1 MQISSD
7 LVVDHLLNTTPQK
20 KIMVGQERQAL
31 QRRMLSK
38 RIDVSSSTLVFYSQV
53 LTKSVHQSPKQKM
66 PQDMYKIDHSTR
78 ESSDCVKKLQK
89 IVRSSI
95 YWCHLPQYFVQTN
108 LADVRTSHTIV
119 GKITCSFAYNM
130 EIRCHRETSHSMIT
144 ASVHI

>member
-53 LTKSVHQSPKQKM
+53 LTKSVH
-66 PQDMYKIDHSTR
+66 
-78 ESSDCVKKLQK
+78 
-89 IVRSSI
+89 
-95 YWCHLPQYFVQTN
+95 
-108 LADVRTSHTIV
+108 
-119 GKITCSFAYNM
+119 
-130 EIRCHRETSHSMIT
+130 
-144 ASVHI
+144 

>member
-1 MQISSD
+1 
-7 LVVDHLLNTTPQK
+7 
-20 KIMVGQERQAL
+20 
-31 QRRMLSK
+31 
-38 RIDVSSSTLVFYSQV
+38 
-53 LTKSVHQSPKQKM
+53 
-66 PQDMYKIDHSTR
+66 MYKIDHSTR

-119 GKITCSFAYNM
+119 GKTTCSFAYNM

>member
-1 MQISSD
+1 
-7 LVVDHLLNTTPQK
+7 
-20 KIMVGQERQAL
+20 
-31 QRRMLSK
+31 
-38 RIDVSSSTLVFYSQV
+38 
-53 LTKSVHQSPKQKM
+53 
-66 PQDMYKIDHSTR
+66 MYKIDHSTR